1 MTTVLLAI
9 ALTIFS
15 PSFEDGGLL
24 PVQFSGYGE
33 DISPELV
40 LENLADEA
48 KYLAV
53 SFCDED
59 MPFTDEYC
67 HWVCWNIPA
76 TDRIPENIPAGAEIY
91 EPFHAVQ
98 GVGYGRHKY
107 RGHIPRNAAS
117 NVSYSPLVA
126 PVAEP
131 LASFVNDPAVLCGTW
146 LSSPFTTPCPHLCVG
161 LVQIFVGKSDCS
173 TQL

>member
-33 DISPELV
+33 DFSPELDI
-40 LENLADEA
+40 ENLADEA
-48 KYLAV
+48 KYLVV

-76 TDRIPENIPAGAEIY
+76 TDRIPENIPSGAEID

-107 RGHIPRNAAS
+107 RGPKPPFHAKHHYHFTVYALDAELNLPSSATLKDVKKAMEGHILQEATIRCW
-117 NVSYSPLVA
+117 YQK
-126 PVAEP
+126 E
-131 LASFVNDPAVLCGTW
+131 
-146 LSSPFTTPCPHLCVG
+146 
-161 LVQIFVGKSDCS
+161 
-173 TQL
+173 